1 MSSSISFRCCA
12 CFPSS
17 ILPSSVLCPDAVPL
31 FISQSVIVCMYWVK
45 VQDCLFAI
53 ATSFLSFT
61 TRLVYCF
68 ITFLWIPLLSLP
80 PFFLSDDGSS
90 IIFCSLV
97 LRYSQ
102 RQLRFGFQACT
113 LYWTSAGFQGILY
126 RKLYMTREKQ
136 AIIFRL
142 KKTIQM
148 RSQLV
153 IDVQLG
159 VACERCY
166 KQYIKCNVVKLQQRG
181 WCICVDCSNAIC
193 LCLSLKFNT

>member
-1 MSSSISFRCCA
+1 MSTSEDSSQKAELDKVAKTSLLSSRCPHQ
-12 CFPSS
+12 FPSVAVLVFLHQFYLHRFFVLTRCLCLS
-17 ILPSSVLCPDAVPL
+17 ASPSSYACIELKCRTVYSPL
-31 FISQSVIVCMYWVK
+31 P
-45 VQDCLFAI
+45 LP
-53 ATSFLSFT
+53 LSFT

-90 IIFCSLV
+90 IIFCSLE

-102 RQLRFGFQACT
+102 RQLCFGFQACT

-148 RSQLV
+148 RS
-153 IDVQLG
+153 
-159 VACERCY
+159 
-166 KQYIKCNVVKLQQRG
+166 
-181 WCICVDCSNAIC
+181 
-193 LCLSLKFNT
+193 